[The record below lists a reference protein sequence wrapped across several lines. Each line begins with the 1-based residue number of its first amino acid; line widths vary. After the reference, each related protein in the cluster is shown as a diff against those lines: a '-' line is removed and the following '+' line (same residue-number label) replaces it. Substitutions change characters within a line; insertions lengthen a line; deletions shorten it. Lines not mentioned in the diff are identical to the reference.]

1 MKDNYLKVEGYSH
14 LIRDPNTNAIIN
26 TDTKSYNY
34 YVNARNAKRQEL
46 NRINEI
52 ETNVN
57 DLKNNL
63 NELKSDISD
72 IKNLLRSVLN
82 DGS

>member
-1 MKDNYLKVEGYSH
+1 MNENYLKVEGYSN
-14 LIRDPNTNAIIN
+14 LVRDPNTNAIIN

-34 YVNARNAKRQEL
+34 YVNARNSKRQEL
-46 NRINEI
+46 NRIDKI
-52 ETNVN
+52 ESNVN
-57 DLKNNL
+57 DLKNDL

-72 IKNLLRSVLN
+72 IKNLLRGILN

>member
-1 MKDNYLKVEGYSH
+1 MDDHYLKVEGYSN

-34 YVNARNAKRQEL
+34 YINARNAKRQEL
-46 NRINEI
+46 NRINQI
-52 ETNVN
+52 ESNVN
-57 DLKNNL
+57 DLKNDL
-63 NELKSDISD
+63 TELKSDIGD
-72 IKNLLRSVLN
+72 IKNLLRSIVN